1 MSEPII
7 RVKGLTKDYDMGKVI
22 VHALR
27 GVEVEIQPGE
37 FVAIMGPSG
46 SGKSTFMN
54 VVGCLD
60 RPTAGDYFLNG
71 KDVAKLD
78 DNELAE
84 IRNKQ
89 LGFVFQNYNLLPRT
103 TAIKNVELPL
113 VYAGNRDR
121 AQKATRALER
131 VGLQQRMTHK
141 PNELSGGQQQR
152 VAIARAIV
160 NDPILILADE
170 PTGNLDTRTSEEILA
185 LFQDLNREGRT
196 IIIVT
201 HESDVGDHCKRIIR
215 FRDGKIES
223 DKKVEK
229 QLDAREIISK
239 MKPETDP
246 VEESKN

>member
-7 RVKGLTKDYDMGKVI
+7 RVDGLTKDYDMGKVI

-27 GVEVEIQPGE
+27 GVKVDILPGE

-60 RPTAGDYFLNG
+60 RPTGGDYFLNG
-71 KDVAKLD
+71 KDVSTLD

-84 IRNKQ
+84 IRNRQ

-113 VYAGNRDR
+113 VYAGSRDR
-121 AQKATRALER
+121 TAKATGALQR
-131 VGLQQRMTHK
+131 VGLQQRLTHK

-201 HESDVGDHCKRIIR
+201 HEADVGDHCKRIIR
-215 FRDGKIES
+215 FRDGRIES
-223 DKKVEK
+223 DTKVENP
-229 QLDAREIISK
+229 LDARERLSK
-239 MKPETDP
+239 LKPDTDP
-246 VEESKN
+246 VEESIA